1 MPLFKY
7 RRAMLQF
14 EWWQGVDGGLFEGI
28 DGTGVFLGVG
38 EAAVSED
45 AGNGL
50 DVSSVAEEVGAAA
63 MTSAM
68 PCDMLFDTGTGNPMA
83 KSFQTHGV
91 AWKWEDDLITV
102 AVFRLAYERQKSVV
116 ERDDNSTG
124 CTMRLGFALLELQEF
139 V

>member
-1 MPLFKY
+1 
-7 RRAMLQF
+7 MLQF

-38 EAAVSED
+38 ETAVSED

-50 DVSSVAEEVGAAA
+50 DVSSVAQQVRSATVTGAVP
-63 MTSAM
+63 S
-68 PCDMLFDTGTGNPMA
+68 DMFLDTGACDPVTKG
-83 KSFQTHGV
+83 FQTHGV

-124 CTMRLGFALLELQEF
+124 CTMRLGLPCSNFRSLFE
-139 V
+139 